1 MYKILTTIII
11 VFLSC
16 FSANATIID
25 FSGTITFGSA
35 NAASAFGNVGLVGN
49 FSAQLIY
56 DDTLTTGDAWDITV
70 TGDPNTTGNTMT
82 SYAYQSLSFNINNY
96 QWTYNGV
103 NTESVYTTI
112 ALTDHGPSS
121 GMVDTAEFKGAFPWP
136 VFGGVTTMSS
146 VLKLNGA
153 LNTILTSDVSDLV
166 GFPTYYLT
174 DAGYLD
180 MFTNGIANLSDM
192 TIVISEQ
199 TVTVAEP
206 SDMLL
211 FGLCLTG
218 LGIACRRKKQRI

>member
-1 MYKILTTIII
+1 MVKILMGTL
-11 VFLSC
+11 LSLLLWLP
-16 FSANATIID
+16 AHATVID

-35 NAASAFGNVGLVGN
+35 NAASAFGSVGLVDD
-49 FSAQLIY
+49 FTAQLIY
-56 DDTLTTGDAWDITV
+56 DDTLTTGDAWDTTV
-70 TGDPNTTGNTMT
+70 TGDPNTTGSTMT
-82 SYAYQSLSFNINNY
+82 SYAYQSLSFDINNY

-166 GFPTYYLT
+166 GFPTYHIN

-199 TVTVAEP
+199 TATIAEP

-211 FGLCLTG
+211 LGLSLTG
-218 LGIACRRKKQRI
+218 LGVACRRRRSQL